1 MCWQKLITKNKAQ
14 EIEHNNFIRIILYTI
29 RYDKENKTDVCNKS
43 KFKKI
48 IDKKL
53 IVQLDE
59 EKYKFVLDLQKFNN
73 NCYGINC
80 FLSKYNY
87 FLRVFKLKKKIDIW
101 QWKIQKNKILSDKF
115 QAALPKNIMVFKQY

>member
-87 FLRVFKLKKKIDIW
+87 FLRVFKLKKKIDI
-101 QWKIQKNKILSDKF
+101 
-115 QAALPKNIMVFKQY
+115 

>member
-1 MCWQKLITKNKAQ
+1 MPYDMIKKIKQMFAIKA
-14 EIEHNNFIRIILYTI
+14 N
-29 RYDKENKTDVCNKS
+29 S
-43 KFKKI
+43 KKI

-53 IVQLDE
+53 IGQLDE

-87 FLRVFKLKKKIDIW
+87 FLRVFKLKKNRHLTMKDSKKKYCQTNFKLPYQKI
-101 QWKIQKNKILSDKF
+101 
-115 QAALPKNIMVFKQY
+115 